1 MRKWA
6 VRTLEDAMK
15 NFFAAVLLLCSTCVA
30 DDASEMRDILQKNFD
45 ACNNEDV
52 DALMETCSVDMP
64 RRQEFRRES
73 EKLWSEKDIYYRLVD
88 FKADSIEGNY
98 ATAWVVQ
105 TSHVQNRSSSDERDE
120 FFRNGTTLLT
130 RKECVRYKVAFKKD
144 GRSWRC
150 YLTLTEP
157 EEYDLDR

>member
-1 MRKWA
+1 
-6 VRTLEDAMK
+6 MK
-15 NFFAAVLLLCSTCVA
+15 IFVALMLLIFSASASA
-30 DDASEMRDILQKNFD
+30 DDASEMRSILQKNFD

-52 DALMETCSVDMP
+52 DALMETCSIDMP

-73 EKLWSEKDIYYRLVD
+73 EKLWKEKDVYYRLVD
-88 FKADSIEGNY
+88 FKIESIQGDY

-105 TSHVQNRSSSDERDE
+105 TSHVEDRSSSDEREE
-120 FFRNGTTLLT
+120 FVRNGTTLLT

-144 GRSWRC
+144 GRFWKC

-157 EEYDLDR
+157 EEYDLDG

>member
-1 MRKWA
+1 MCGRS
-6 VRTLEDAMK
+6 VRTLEDTMR
-15 NFFAAVLLLCSTCVA
+15 NFFAAALLFCSTCLA

-73 EKLWSEKDIYYRLVD
+73 EKLWEEKDIYYRLVD
-88 FKADSIEGNY
+88 FKVDGIEENY

-105 TSHVQNRSSSDERDE
+105 TSHVKDRSSSDEREE
-120 FFRNGTTLLT
+120 FVRNGTTLLT

-144 GRSWRC
+144 GRSWKC

-157 EEYDLDR
+157 EEYDLNK

>member
-1 MRKWA
+1 LCGRS
-6 VRTLEDAMK
+6 VRTLEDNMR
-15 NFFAAVLLLCSTCVA
+15 NFFAAVILFCSTCVA

-45 ACNNEDV
+45 ACNHEDV

-73 EKLWSEKDIYYRLVD
+73 EKLWSEKDIYYKLVD

-105 TSHVQNRSSSDERDE
+105 TSHVQDRSSSDEREE
-120 FFRNGTTLLT
+120 FVRNGTTLLT